1 MNASKKS
8 ETELAQPTVQG
19 PGANLRAARE
29 ARGVSIDK
37 IADELHLSRSA
48 VEAIEEDDYQA
59 LPSSVF
65 VRGYLKNY
73 ARLMEL
79 PIGQVLDRYEKSR
92 PSEQIAT
99 PVVKGDIKDE
109 VGGGHTGIRLVTWT
123 IVLLLLALVF
133 SWWKGYLD
141 WRPTTSSWS
150 PAATMS
156 EPNTPGQTAVVP
168 DLSPLPTSGPEDST
182 EVLAEPEDSASVGPE
197 PVEVV
202 ELPPEPSAPQAAPAA
217 DRETSEVTPPKAQS
231 EPSSTAR
238 VVFEFS
244 GACWVNV
251 RDSSGQRRLFGEMA
265 AGDRKPV
272 EGTPPWSVVLG
283 NSRAVRITVNG
294 EPFDH
299 SRYASG
305 NVARFTLSPDER

>member
-1 MNASKKS
+1 MSAPKKP

-37 IADELHLSRSA
+37 IADQLHLSRSA
-48 VEAIEEDDYQA
+48 VEAIEEDDYQS
-59 LPSSVF
+59 LPGSVF

-92 PSEQIAT
+92 PNEQIAT
-99 PVVKGDIKDE
+99 PVVKGNIKDE
-109 VGGGHTGIRLVTWT
+109 VDGGHAGMRLVTWT
-123 IVLLLLALVF
+123 IVVLLLALVF

-141 WRPTTSSWS
+141 WPPTMSARS
-150 PAATMS
+150 PAAMS
-156 EPNTPGQTAVVP
+156 EPNAPGQIPVVP
-168 DLSPLPTSGPEDST
+168 DFSPLSTPEL
-182 EVLAEPEDSASVGPE
+182 EVSAEPEESAAVAPE

-202 ELPPEPSAPQAAPAA
+202 ELPPEPAVPETGPIA
-217 DRETSEVTPPKAQS
+217 DREGAEVIQPKAQP
-231 EPSSTAR
+231 EPSSTAQ
-238 VVFEFS
+238 VVFGFS
-244 GACWVNV
+244 GPCWVNV

-283 NSRAVRITVNG
+283 NSRAVRITING

-305 NVARFTLSPDER
+305 NVARFTLSLDER